1 MQFITRQFKHIPVL
15 ASAIALSIATVPLVA
30 QAEPIT
36 PGSPTSASQTIAQA
50 QDKVPPRFE
59 KLGLT
64 QEQRDKIAEI
74 RRNTRAQ
81 IEAVMTPAQR
91 EQLKTIRESRQRRR
105 EALASLNLTPEQK
118 TRMQQIRQSAK
129 SQFDAVLTPEQQQQL
144 QQMRQERGWKGGRGD
159 R

>member
-1 MQFITRQFKHIPVL
+1 MQIKLIPLL
-15 ASAIALSIATVPLVA
+15 ASAIALSIATVPLAA
-30 QAEPIT
+30 QAEPVA
-36 PGSPTSASQTIAQA
+36 PGLQIAQA
-50 QDKVPPRFE
+50 QDKIPPRLE

-74 RRNTRAQ
+74 RRNTRTQ

-91 EQLKTIRESRQRRR
+91 EQLKTVRESRQRRR

-118 TRMQQIRQSAK
+118 TKMQQIRQSAK
-129 SQFDAVLTPEQQQQL
+129 SQFDAVLTPQQQQQL
-144 QQMRQERGWKGGRGD
+144 QQMRQERGWKGQRGD

>member
-1 MQFITRQFKHIPVL
+1 MPENNLMQFITRQFKHIPVL

-50 QDKVPPRFE
+50 QDKVPPRLE

-74 RRNTRAQ
+74 RRNTRTQ
-81 IEAVMTPAQR
+81 
-91 EQLKTIRESRQRRR
+91 QRRR

>member
-1 MQFITRQFKHIPVL
+1 MKFKHIPVL

-36 PGSPTSASQTIAQA
+36 SGSQTSISQTFTSQTIAQA
-50 QDKVPPRFE
+50 QDKIPPRFE

-64 QEQRDKIAEI
+64 QEQKDKIAEI
-74 RRNTRAQ
+74 RRNTRTQ

-91 EQLKTIRESRQRRR
+91 EQLKTVRESRQRRR

-118 TRMQQIRQSAK
+118 TRLQQIRQSAK

-144 QQMRQERGWKGGRGD
+144 QQMRQERGWKGRRGEL
-159 R
+159 